1 MKMSLFEL
9 LDKYYIVIPLVQRDY
24 AQGREVG
31 QVPQIRKRFIRA
43 IFNAL
48 NSKNGQLEL
57 DFIYGSVKNGE
68 YFMPLDGQQRLT
80 TLFLLYWYVAVKEGH
95 IDDNKSILAK
105 FSYETRHS
113 STVFCEKL
121 VEFV

>member
-1 MKMSLFEL
+1 MSLFEL

-68 YFMPLDGQQRLT
+68 YF
-80 TLFLLYWYVAVKEGH
+80 
-95 IDDNKSILAK
+95 IS
-105 FSYETRHS
+105 
-113 STVFCEKL
+113 
-121 VEFV
+121 